1 MFWPSPDFTY
11 DLAFDPLAWYSGSGS
26 DLENNAGTAFQP
38 VAIGVQPPEVGL
50 ATFRDYLELL
60 SSTPRPI

>member
-1 MFWPSPDFTY
+1 
-11 DLAFDPLAWYSGSGS
+11 
-26 DLENNAGTAFQP
+26 
-38 VAIGVQPPEVGL
+38 VATGVQPPETGL